1 MRGTLY
7 VNKNHEI
14 WFLLGR
20 WLLPSDGIVILSHV
34 NLSDSEICRIKQ
46 IGSLRVYFVNQNNTY
61 ELITT
66 HASHSS
72 ELVANIDINDIGGLS
87 NDRS

>member
-7 VNKNHEI
+7 VNKNNEI
-14 WFLLGR
+14 MFLLGR
-20 WLLPSDGIVILSHV
+20 WLVPTDGIVILAHV

-46 IGSLRVYFVNQNNTY
+46 TGSLRVYFVNQNNTY

-66 HASHSS
+66 HAPHVS